1 MGKTL
6 HTIGYEGAALD
17 GFLSALG
24 RARVSLVI
32 DVRAVAVSRRKG
44 FSKTA
49 LAAALAMN
57 GIDYLHLRDLGDPK
71 PGREAAREGRM
82 ADFRRIYRAHL
93 TKSVAR
99 AALAEASKAATQQ
112 AACLLCY
119 EAEPNGCHRSIVAAE
134 LARNAAFAINHL
146 HPDPAETGGSI

>member
-1 MGKTL
+1 MAKKL
-6 HTIGYEGAALD
+6 CTIGYEGAALD

-24 RARVSLVI
+24 RARISLVI

-49 LAAALAMN
+49 LTAALAAN

-93 TKSVAR
+93 SKVAAR
-99 AALAEASKAATQQ
+99 VALAEASEAATQH

-146 HPDPAETGGSI
+146 HPDASQAGASI

>member
-1 MGKTL
+1 MGKKL

-17 GFLSALG
+17 GFLSALS

-32 DVRAVAVSRRKG
+32 DVRAIAVSRRKG

-49 LAAALAMN
+49 LAAALAEN

-71 PGREAAREGRM
+71 PGREAAREGRL

-93 TKSVAR
+93 SGAAAR
-99 AALAEASKAATQQ
+99 IALNEAAKAATQQ

-119 EAEPNGCHRSIVAAE
+119 EAEPNGCHRSIVANE
-134 LARNAAFAINHL
+134 LARSTKFAVHHL
-146 HPDPAETGGSI
+146 HPDPAGAAGAA